1 MVTNDQPSDARTS
14 QQPASGEASTIASV
28 LLVTPTWG
36 RDGGV
41 ATHVQASASALAEH
55 GLAVHVL
62 AARIRS
68 EDAPPGVT
76 LHHRPALLD
85 RSATLAA
92 RLGDFHSLRPSVV
105 HFHQRDEPEM
115 VDLMR
120 RTAPVAISAHGYPG
134 CTSGVYYFTPGHECT
149 RAHGLG
155 CVPNLIAR
163 GCAHT
168 RYPRTLPLKYKEVT
182 RGLAALGQAD
192 VVISYSS
199 AVDRHLA
206 ANRLRRRAIVPL
218 FPTLPTSEHR
228 AQPVQRRVVFAGRV
242 EQPKGLAVLIHAV
255 REVEGE
261 LVVCGEGRQLQ
272 AMQALT
278 RELGVQARVHF
289 AGWLE
294 PAPLAR
300 ELASAAV
307 VVVPSLWPE
316 PFGLVGIEALALGR
330 PVIASA
336 TGGILDWL
344 REDVSIG
351 VAPGDTQELARALA
365 ELLADPARQ
374 QAMGAAGRALVDAR
388 FSPARHVEALL
399 DSYRAAQR
407 SWSTGGRHQTDAA
420 GLIPP
425 SAG

>member
-1 MVTNDQPSDARTS
+1 MVTDDQAGDARTS
-14 QQPASGEASTIASV
+14 RKATIDEPSEIASV

-41 ATHVQASASALAEH
+41 ATHVQTSATAMAEH
-55 GLAVHVL
+55 GLTVHIL

-68 EDAPPGVT
+68 EETPPGVT

-85 RSATLAA
+85 RNAALAV
-92 RLGDFHSLRPSVV
+92 RLGDFDSLRPSVI
-105 HFHQRDEPEM
+105 HLHQRDEPEM
-115 VDLMR
+115 VKSMR
-120 RTAPVAISAHGYPG
+120 AAAPVVISAHGYPG

-149 RAHGLG
+149 RAHGPG
-155 CVPNLIAR
+155 CVANLIAR

-168 RYPRTLPLKYKEVT
+168 RYPRTLPLKYREVT
-182 RGLAALGQAD
+182 RGLAALGEAD
-192 VVISYSS
+192 MVISYSG

-206 ANRLRRRAIVPL
+206 ANGLNRRAIVPL
-218 FPTLPTSEHR
+218 FPTLPMSEGD
-228 AQPVQRRVVFAGRV
+228 AQPVQRRVVFAGRL
-242 EQPKGLAVLIHAV
+242 EQPKGLAVLIDAM
-255 REVEGE
+255 RELDCE
-261 LVVCGEGRQLQ
+261 LVICGEGRQLQ
-272 AMQALT
+272 LMQALA
-278 RELGVQARVHF
+278 RELGVAERVRF

-294 PAPLAR
+294 PGALAS

-330 PVIASA
+330 PVIASF
-336 TGGILDWL
+336 TGGIPDWL
-344 REDVSIG
+344 GEDVGIG
-351 VAPGDTQELARALA
+351 VAPGDARALARALA

-374 QAMGAAGRALVDAR
+374 QAMGAAGRVLVSAR

-399 DSYRAAQR
+399 DSYRAAR
-407 SWSTGGRHQTDAA
+407 RRWSTGGRAQGAAA
-420 GLIPP
+420 GLIP